1 MFCLFQIQRPRIVK
15 KIADLKDS
23 PGEAVVIEDFVAMYD
38 ALLLLVVISC
48 LFQVAKSIT
57 SFYSCRVDCVEK
69 FYISNICTD
78 PKALLISLC
87 QAGLFV
93 DTG

>member
-38 ALLLLVVISC
+38 AFGCFVLVVSYA
-48 LFQVAKSIT
+48 F
-57 SFYSCRVDCVEK
+57 FR
-69 FYISNICTD
+69 
-78 PKALLISLC
+78 
-87 QAGLFV
+87 
-93 DTG
+93 